1 MKRVNLYLISAAL
14 LTGFLTSCNDMENF
28 DNNVFV
34 DNTIKVNS
42 IFLKGSNDS
51 EQRSFKVAIAKQELI
66 AQGVTF
72 PIYLDVII
80 NSESDGSFRSAQAL
94 KQSIEQHL
102 DLEPEV
108 VIPAGSVQSS
118 EITIV
123 FENLL
128 SLDRDQKYVLPVTVD
143 NANIGILQSA
153 RTIYYVFKG
162 AALINTVA
170 NMTKN
175 CVYFKWKNP
184 EPLNNLRKVSMEALI
199 RPHEFRALNTVMGI
213 EGSFLLRIGD
223 VGIEPNRL
231 QAPGID
237 GKSVKGPLI
246 EADVW
251 THLAV
256 TYDADAKTCIVY
268 VNGEEFVRNENTQAG
283 IEGDGGTVHI
293 GAPFADTP
301 EQSPYS
307 FRIGYSY
314 NDDRYLCGE
323 ISECRIWNKVL
334 TPEQI
339 NEKDHFYA
347 VDPSSEGLIAY
358 WKFDEG
364 VGGAIKDY
372 TQNGN
377 DGTALTDLEWVE
389 VELGK

>member
-1 MKRVNLYLISAAL
+1 
-14 LTGFLTSCNDMENF
+14 
-28 DNNVFV
+28 
-34 DNTIKVNS
+34 
-42 IFLKGSNDS
+42 
-51 EQRSFKVAIAKQELI
+51 
-66 AQGVTF
+66 
-72 PIYLDVII
+72 
-80 NSESDGSFRSAQAL
+80 
-94 KQSIEQHL
+94 
-102 DLEPEV
+102 
-108 VIPAGSVQSS
+108 
-118 EITIV
+118 
-123 FENLL
+123 
-128 SLDRDQKYVLPVTVD
+128 
-143 NANIGILQSA
+143 
-153 RTIYYVFKG
+153 
-162 AALINTVA
+162 
-170 NMTKN
+170 
-175 CVYFKWKNP
+175 
-184 EPLNNLRKVSMEALI
+184 MEALI

-268 VNGEEFVRNENTQAG
+268 VNGEEFVRNENKQAG
-283 IEGDGGTVHI
+283 IEGDGGTVQI

-347 VDPSSEGLIAY
+347 VDPSSEGLIASIDTLR
-358 WKFDEG
+358 KLLRGSGFFHL
-364 VGGAIKDY
+364 K
-372 TQNGN
+372 
-377 DGTALTDLEWVE
+377 
-389 VELGK
+389 

>member
-51 EQRSFKVAIAKQELI
+51 EQRSFKVAIAKQESEDVTIHI
-66 AQGVTF
+66 AADPSLVSTYNEGYYDQT
-72 PIYLDVII
+72 I
-80 NSESDGSFRSAQAL
+80 AL
-94 KQSIEQHL
+94 PTNCYKIP
-102 DLEPEV
+102 EPEV

-251 THLAV
+251 IHLAV

-358 WKFDEG
+358 W
-364 VGGAIKDY
+364 
-372 TQNGN
+372 
-377 DGTALTDLEWVE
+377 
-389 VELGK
+389 

>member
-51 EQRSFKVAIAKQELI
+51 EQRSFKVAIAKQESEDVTIHI
-66 AQGVTF
+66 AADPSLVSTYNEGYYDQT
-72 PIYLDVII
+72 I
-80 NSESDGSFRSAQAL
+80 AL
-94 KQSIEQHL
+94 PTNCYKIP
-102 DLEPEV
+102 EPEV

-347 VDPSSEGLIAY
+347 VDPSSEGLIAFL
-358 WKFDEG
+358 KFDEG
-364 VGGAIKDY
+364 VVGAIKDY